1 MRVAST
7 FRFVPEGYLPWSKLS
22 RPPLPEYFTVLAPA
36 LADVSVLDP
45 RIVFALAP
53 RPLTRVPANLAVQP

>member
-7 FRFVPEGYLPWSKLS
+7 FRFVPEGLSLP
-22 RPPLPEYFTVLAPA
+22 PFAECFTVLAPA
-36 LADVSVLDP
+36 LADVSAFDP
-45 RIVFALAP
+45 RLVLALAP